1 MCGKYYWPTFRAV
14 CWDFVQRSKSSLWH
28 PVQQNFKG
36 MPSTAGAETWKSRCP
51 WYIQKFRVCSETVQ
65 SRDVLTFHSLP
76 NDPWPGHWVRLG
88 GGGAYLA
95 THSSQPKCWINHDA
109 LFIFSDLLGKP
120 TKTLCISNFILL
132 HYMFQPSGPDHML
145 NKTGT
150 VLKWFPPSSLP
161 RKWKSIQNW
170 KY

>member
-1 MCGKYYWPTFRAV
+1 MPDTQTTEYRATQLV
-14 CWDFVQRSKSSLWH
+14 YSIKIKLSHATTDI
-28 PVQQNFKG
+28 
-36 MPSTAGAETWKSRCP
+36 STNTDRWCNRGADRANGEWR
-51 WYIQKFRVCSETVQ
+51 
-65 SRDVLTFHSLP
+65 LT
-76 NDPWPGHWVRLG
+76 
-88 GGGAYLA
+88 
-95 THSSQPKCWINHDA
+95 SSQGSASHCNMTQFACLGTQIQYCGLFDYKCTMISFQSWCFVYFLRPSWQPKQN
-109 LFIFSDLLGKP
+109 L
-120 TKTLCISNFILL
+120 ISQFFILL